1 MKRREQSRYPRYAS
15 IRDSQGLRDYDVAQ
29 ASGVPASTISDWK
42 RGLSQ
47 PTVEKLIK
55 IARVLGVTVEE
66 LVGDVE

>member
-15 IRDSQGLRDYDVAQ
+15 IRDSHGLRDYDVAQ